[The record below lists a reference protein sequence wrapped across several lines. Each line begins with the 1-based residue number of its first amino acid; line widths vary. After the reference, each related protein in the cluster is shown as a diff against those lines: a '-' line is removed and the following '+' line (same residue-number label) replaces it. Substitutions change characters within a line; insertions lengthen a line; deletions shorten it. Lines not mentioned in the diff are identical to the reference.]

1 MAITS
6 LDEYIAAARQVHTIR
21 KIVNRPTLAAS
32 WFSMLDIAG
41 DPGAGVLPG
50 TNQTSG
56 VIPVAGDA
64 GFPSLVAFASG
75 AKGYLSRVDYSN
87 SVACRMRI
95 VDVLWKGGAY
105 PFNAAVTLSTQ
116 PDISNRLPQLNGVPL
131 WNETEI
137 WIETATAAT
146 GNQTWSIAYTNQSDV
161 TGKQTGVVG
170 IGAAPTIGRMWKM
183 PFAAGDVGV
192 KKIESVTG
200 GTGTVGTANVLIV
213 RPLWTGR
220 IFVANDGSI
229 HGLDRTGMV
238 EVFQNSALLF
248 MLSPD
253 STASGMPEIQLEV
266 CSA

>member
-6 LDEYIAAARQVHTIR
+6 IDEYIAAARQVHTIR
-21 KIVNRPTLAAS
+21 KITARTTVAAT
-32 WFSMLDIAG
+32 WFSLLDIAG
-41 DPGAGVLPG
+41 DPGVGVLPG
-50 TNQTSG
+50 AEQTTG
-56 VIPVAGDA
+56 VIPTKATA
-64 GFPSLVAFASG
+64 GFPAIVDFASG
-75 AKGYLSRVDYSN
+75 AKGYLSRVDFS
-87 SVACRMRI
+87 STVACRMRL

-105 PFNAAVTLSTQ
+105 AFNAAVTLFNQ
-116 PDISNRLPQLNGVPL
+116 PDISNRLPQIGGVPL

-146 GNQTWSIAYTNQSDV
+146 GNQTWSIAYTNQSGV

-170 IGAAPTIGRMWKM
+170 IGAAPTLGRMWKM

-200 GTGTVGTANVLIV
+200 GTGSVGTANVLIV

-238 EVFQNSALLF
+238 EVFDDSAI
-248 MLSPD
+248 MCMISPD
-253 STASGMPEIQLEV
+253 STSSGLPEIQFEV

>member
-21 KIVNRPTLAAS
+21 KTVNRPTLATA

-41 DPGAGVLPG
+41 DPGVGVLPG
-50 TNQTSG
+50 TNQVNG
-56 VIPVAGDA
+56 VIPVASDA
-64 GFPSLVAFASG
+64 GFPKLVGFAAG

-95 VDVLWKGGAY
+95 VDVLWKGGNY
-105 PFNAAVTLSTQ
+105 PHNAAVTLTAQ
-116 PDISNRLPQLNGVPL
+116 PDISNRLPQIGGVPL

-137 WIETATAAT
+137 WIETAVAAT
-146 GNQTWSIAYTNQSDV
+146 GLQTWSIAYTNQSDV
-161 TGKQTGVVG
+161 TGRQTGVVG
-170 IGAAPTIGRMWKM
+170 IGVAPTIGRMWKM

-200 GTGTVGTANVLIV
+200 GTGTAGSANVLIV

-220 IFVANDGSI
+220 IFVANYGNI
-229 HGLDRTGMV
+229 HGLDRTGLV
-238 EVFQNSALLF
+238 EVFQDSALLF
-248 MLSPD
+248 MLSAD